1 MAEESQRD
9 CELLRSL
16 RPKLIDILSADPEF
30 VLQHAHSL
38 HLVTHNGYQRVKPQV
53 IPTEK
58 VTTLLDLVYERGPE
72 AVHGLLEL
80 LKGDLCQENF
90 PKLSFLKSPDVD
102 LQLYKEETSKR
113 STKAS
118 AEEPRAANQPPK
130 SVTEKR
136 LMTVAGK
143 IARNWRQVGILVLD
157 ISSEKLDDI
166 DADNPQQ
173 TMKAF
178 NMLRTWRNCPKNK
191 EATAAKLYSLLSHE
205 DLGIAPESLSCLQES
220 S

>member
-90 PKLSFLKSPDVD
+90 PKLSFLKSPDMD
-102 LQLYKEETSKR
+102 LQLSK
-113 STKAS
+113 
-118 AEEPRAANQPPK
+118 
-130 SVTEKR
+130 VTEKR

-173 TMKAF
+173 AMKAF